1 MKKSKITVAL
11 IVGFII
17 LLNVGN
23 WQAGQALKREKGRNQ
38 ELTKRIKRQ
47 EVTIANAKESSATSN
62 KDSSTVE
69 DTSTVDNTKNI
80 SSNLAAF
87 LQNLYASKNKNLE
100 ERYKKISP
108 FLTGDAVNQ
117 LKPSGTSNSDS
128 QDDGYTPTTI
138 SDIQT
143 FNNGDSK
150 NQEAVTFYKME
161 NKVGDTTKEVNM
173 MMRTKLVKSGQEWLI
188 SKIEYNTGYE
198 PNGSN

>member
-1 MKKSKITVAL
+1 MKKNRVP
-11 IVGFII
+11 II
-17 LLNVGN
+17 LVIVFICLLIVGN
-23 WQAGQALKREKGRNQ
+23 WQIGQALKHEKDKNQ
-38 ELTKRIKRQ
+38 ALTERLKQQ

-62 KDSSTVE
+62 KTSSTVE
-69 DTSTVDNTKNI
+69 KTVTDSTKNI

-117 LKPSGTSNSDS
+117 LKPSGTSDSDS

-143 FNNGDSK
+143 FNSGDSK

-173 MMRTKLVKSGQEWLI
+173 IMRTKLVKSGQEWLI